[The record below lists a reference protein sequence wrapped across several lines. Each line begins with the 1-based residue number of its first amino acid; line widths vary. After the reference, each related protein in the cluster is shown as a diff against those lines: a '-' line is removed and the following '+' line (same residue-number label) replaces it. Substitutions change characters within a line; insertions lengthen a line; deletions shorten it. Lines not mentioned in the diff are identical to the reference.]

1 MAVEK
6 AVSQDQSV
14 LWALPLSA
22 AEIKDR
28 FKLTTA
34 LKHRAAQLRQQSEG
48 THVVKTMPAVLA
60 GRTMSAFMKD
70 GSPLCAA
77 FQQGRCGRDP
87 ELCKGKHKCA
97 AVLKS
102 GRVCGGNHPGQECRD
117 HRVIRQA
124 DQGEVRP
131 TAKQQPKP
139 PEPPGPPPKKA
150 KKAAVTLPTATQP
163 STTLTE
169 EEQAMETKLD
179 RWATNRGK
187 TAQRPSPIWRSRQGG
202 TLWLSGLPTKDTVS
216 YFPQVSLQIAC
227 FHQSVQDKGG
237 VAIPKAMQMTVAPS
251 SRKDREPQWRL
262 AWPVIKSSLQSGES
276 VLVHCV
282 AGRHR
287 AAGVSVLARSLLAGE
302 SLEDAERA
310 ISAVREIDMAGLLKD
325 YTVGPWMADMKR
337 TSLMTPPPPKLIGFM
352 ATLRSNVHLMTES
365 ETPLCSHKQAIQKA
379 QDRLSAPLKTAD
391 ECEAAA
397 WGRPICQVC
406 LGKAPAGAQIGL
418 RPSDDVPTCMKKKSP
433 GAGST

>member
-48 THVVKTMPAVLA
+48 AHVVKTMPAVLA

-187 TAQRPSPIWRSRQGG
+187 TAQRPSPIREVPCGCQASQPRTPWATFHRFPFKSLASTSPCR
-202 TLWLSGLPTKDTVS
+202 TK
-216 YFPQVSLQIAC
+216 
-227 FHQSVQDKGG
+227 
-237 VAIPKAMQMTVAPS
+237 
-251 SRKDREPQWRL
+251 E
-262 AWPVIKSSLQSGES
+262 AWPSLRRCRWQWPRLPERTGNHNGGWHGQWSNRR
-276 VLVHCV
+276 CK
-282 AGRHR
+282 AAR
-287 AAGVSVLARSLLAGE
+287 ACLC
-302 SLEDAERA
+302 
-310 ISAVREIDMAGLLKD
+310 
-325 YTVGPWMADMKR
+325 TV
-337 TSLMTPPPPKLIGFM
+337 
-352 ATLRSNVHLMTES
+352 
-365 ETPLCSHKQAIQKA
+365 
-379 QDRLSAPLKTAD
+379 
-391 ECEAAA
+391 
-397 WGRPICQVC
+397 
-406 LGKAPAGAQIGL
+406 
-418 RPSDDVPTCMKKKSP
+418 
-433 GAGST
+433 

>member
-1 MAVEK
+1 
-6 AVSQDQSV
+6 
-14 LWALPLSA
+14 
-22 AEIKDR
+22 
-28 FKLTTA
+28 
-34 LKHRAAQLRQQSEG
+34 
-48 THVVKTMPAVLA
+48 
-60 GRTMSAFMKD
+60 
-70 GSPLCAA
+70 
-77 FQQGRCGRDP
+77 
-87 ELCKGKHKCA
+87 
-97 AVLKS
+97 
-102 GRVCGGNHPGQECRD
+102 
-117 HRVIRQA
+117 
-124 DQGEVRP
+124 
-131 TAKQQPKP
+131 
-139 PEPPGPPPKKA
+139 
-150 KKAAVTLPTATQP
+150 
-163 STTLTE
+163 
-169 EEQAMETKLD
+169 
-179 RWATNRGK
+179 
-187 TAQRPSPIWRSRQGG
+187 
-202 TLWLSGLPTKDTVS
+202 
-216 YFPQVSLQIAC
+216 
-227 FHQSVQDKGG
+227 
-237 VAIPKAMQMTVAPS
+237 
-251 SRKDREPQWRL
+251 
-262 AWPVIKSSLQSGES
+262 VIKSSLQSGES

-287 AAGVSVLARSLLAGE
+287 AAGVSALARSLLPAE